1 MSNKSPLL
9 NIIFQSLNKVTRNV
23 LRDFGEIENLQVS
36 PNSIDNFVSRTENRI
51 CSTLLEDLTKS
62 RPTWGMKLNSIEES
76 IEDKYYWIVDTLNGR
91 FNFSHALPY
100 FAISISVEY
109 NNEILSTVILDPL
122 RDELFFAEKGKGS
135 YLNDRRIRVSRRSS
149 IGSCVFSIYD
159 DSQTTNNK
167 MTNNI
172 FEPIYGLASK
182 YSSVT
187 REFGSSAL
195 NFAWLASGKIDCL
208 FANNLNKNQVAC
220 GELLIK
226 EAGGYLTNLK
236 YINAYKTSGDLLI
249 GANPTLHKELLKKLY
264 NKF

>member
-1 MSNKSPLL
+1 M
-9 NIIFQSLNKVTRNV
+9 
-23 LRDFGEIENLQVS
+23 
-36 PNSIDNFVSRTENRI
+36 
-51 CSTLLEDLTKS
+51 
-62 RPTWGMKLNSIEES
+62 
-76 IEDKYYWIVDTLNGR
+76 
-91 FNFSHALPY
+91 
-100 FAISISVEY
+100 
-109 NNEILSTVILDPL
+109 
-122 RDELFFAEKGKGS
+122 
-135 YLNDRRIRVSRRSS
+135 
-149 IGSCVFSIYD
+149 FSIYD

-208 FANNLNKNQVAC
+208 FTNNLNKNQVAC

-226 EAGGYLTNLK
+226 ESGGYLTNLK

-249 GANPTLHKELLKKLY
+249 GANPTLHKELLKKIN

>member
-1 MSNKSPLL
+1 M
-9 NIIFQSLNKVTRNV
+9 
-23 LRDFGEIENLQVS
+23 
-36 PNSIDNFVSRTENRI
+36 
-51 CSTLLEDLTKS
+51 
-62 RPTWGMKLNSIEES
+62 
-76 IEDKYYWIVDTLNGR
+76 
-91 FNFSHALPY
+91 PY
-100 FAISISVEY
+100 FSISISVEF

-159 DSQTTNNK
+159 DSQTTTNK

-172 FEPIYGLASK
+172 FEPIYDLASK

-195 NFAWLASGKIDCL
+195 NFAWLAAGKIDCL
-208 FANNLNKNQVAC
+208 FTNNLNKNQVAC

-226 EAGGYLTNLK
+226 ESGGYLTNLK

-249 GANPTLHKELLKKLY
+249 GANPTLHKELLKKIN

>member
-1 MSNKSPLL
+1 M
-9 NIIFQSLNKVTRNV
+9 
-23 LRDFGEIENLQVS
+23 
-36 PNSIDNFVSRTENRI
+36 
-51 CSTLLEDLTKS
+51 
-62 RPTWGMKLNSIEES
+62 
-76 IEDKYYWIVDTLNGR
+76 
-91 FNFSHALPY
+91 
-100 FAISISVEY
+100 
-109 NNEILSTVILDPL
+109 STVILDPL

-167 MTNNI
+167 ITDI
-172 FEPIYGLASK
+172 FEPIYALASK

-208 FANNLNKNQVAC
+208 FTNNLNKNQVAC

-226 EAGGYLTNLK
+226 ESGGYLTNLK

-249 GANPTLHKELLKKLY
+249 GANPTLHKELLKKIN